1 MGDRMSKVR
10 IYGDTSGYIDVAA
23 PATADNSTLDLST
36 VAKTTGNQ
44 TFGGSVTVNSTTS
57 PQLVLNRDSV
67 GGDGMLKFQ
76 TAGTDIADLVARGN
90 GDLWLRT
97 NQTQRLVIDGSGRV
111 TMPYQP
117 RFSAYWHDGAALRA
131 SPATMKFNDVDVN
144 VGNHYNSSTYLF
156 TAPIAGDYF
165 FMFSVNSRG
174 TGQFYNYFI
183 KNGTQI
189 PAGQSYT
196 DDNAT
201 YKMGNSSLIITLQ
214 ANDTMG
220 VYLHNGSDY
229 QNSYQ
234 NTFCGYLIG

>member
-1 MGDRMSKVR
+1 MAVTINGTTG
-10 IYGDTSGYIDVAA
+10 IDTPSL
-23 PATADNSTLDLST
+23 TADTTTLVVDETNNRVGIGTASPTNTFHVDGTLKVEGSVGTISTDSQGLTLDLNR
-36 VAKTTGNQ
+36 AGTTGVVNNNASGIL
-44 TFGGSVTVNSTTS
+44 TFGTATS
-57 PQLVLNRDSV
+57 ER
-67 GGDGMLKFQ
+67 M
-76 TAGTDIADLVARGN
+76 R
-90 GDLWLRT
+90 
-97 NQTQRLVIDGSGRV
+97 IDASGRV
-111 TMPYQP
+111 TMPNQP

-131 SPATMKFNDVDVN
+131 SPATMKFNSVDVN

-165 FMFSVNSRG
+165 FTFSVNSNG
-174 TGQFYNYFI
+174 SGQFYNYFI
-183 KNGTQI
+183 KNGTQV

-196 DDNAT
+196 NDNAT